1 MSCCRIELSWVF
13 DATKLIVIDSQGMRR
28 WLEREV

>member
-1 MSCCRIELSWVF
+1 MSCCRIEVTWFV
-13 DATKLIVIDSQGMRR
+13 DATKLIMIGSQGMRR